1 MIPILY
7 DKSETTFS
15 TMGIGALADA
25 ISCTVTEERNGIFEL
40 SMTYPADGLRF
51 SDLVY
56 DNIILAPTN
65 DQSNK
70 NKWQPFRIYSIKQ
83 SMAGKVKVLAE
94 HISYQLKDSTC
105 APFSATG
112 IGSALNGLKTNGFGT
127 SRFSFW
133 TDIVSNSRY
142 SQNIP
147 LATRDCIIGAEGS
160 IIDTYGGELEWDRY
174 TVKIHEKRG
183 KDNGVVVSYGK
194 NLVTMEQEKNISTAL
209 TGIYPY
215 YYSDGTLVQLPEKVL
230 QVSNH
235 QFSYPH
241 IKPVDLTDK
250 FEDTVPTTEAL
261 RNEAK
266 RYITRNALTRPKV
279 SITASFAP
287 LWQTM
292 EYKDLAALEAVSLCD
307 YVTVR
312 YQKLDIDVKAEVVKT
327 VFNVLSERY
336 DSISLGD
343 AKQGIDTTVAKLVSM
358 AGV

>member
-1 MIPILY
+1 
-7 DKSETTFS
+7 
-15 TMGIGALADA
+15 
-25 ISCTVTEERNGIFEL
+25 
-40 SMTYPADGLRF
+40 
-51 SDLVY
+51 
-56 DNIILAPTN
+56 
-65 DQSNK
+65 
-70 NKWQPFRIYSIKQ
+70 
-83 SMAGKVKVLAE
+83 MAGKVKVLAE

-105 APFSATG
+105 TPFSATG
-112 IGSALNGLKTNGFGT
+112 IGPALDGLKTNGFGG
-127 SRFSFW
+127 SSFSFW

-174 TVKIHEKRG
+174 TVKIHKKRG

-215 YYSDGTLVQLPEKVL
+215 YYSNGTLVQLPEKVL

-250 FEDTVPTTEAL
+250 FEDTVPTTEDL
-261 RNEAK
+261 LNEAR

-312 YQKLDIDVKAEVVKT
+312 YQKLGIDVKAEVVKT

-343 AKQGIDTTVAKLVSM
+343 AKQGIDKTVAKLVSM